1 MLFLFWCQYKF
12 SMEVAEP
19 YKVNAAQWDKQLL
32 IVMQGSDFKD
42 ALTKGLVDHFKSDS
56 IFIQVEDI
64 QVLDVIGPENFDALV
79 IIHIWGNWKPPVVVQ
94 LFIERTKKYSPKI
107 VVLTTSGEGSYKM
120 DYVDAT
126 TGESILTDTEIY
138 VDQIIK
144 RLEPLL

>member
-1 MLFLFWCQYKF
+1 MGKLETA
-12 SMEVAEP
+12 SR
-19 YKVNAAQWDKQLL
+19 
-32 IVMQGSDFKD
+32 
-42 ALTKGLVDHFKSDS
+42 
-56 IFIQVEDI
+56 
-64 QVLDVIGPENFDALV
+64 
-79 IIHIWGNWKPPVVVQ
+79 VVQ